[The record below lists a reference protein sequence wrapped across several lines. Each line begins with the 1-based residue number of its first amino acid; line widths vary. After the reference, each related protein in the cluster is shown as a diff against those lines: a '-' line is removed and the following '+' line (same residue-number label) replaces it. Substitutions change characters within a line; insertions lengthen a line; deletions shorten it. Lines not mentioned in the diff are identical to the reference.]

1 MKGNERE
8 NSEKYIH
15 FELKSFINYS
25 FENEKIVMISC
36 GAWHSLALTKSGRIF
51 GWGSNRY
58 GQLGVDVMDS
68 SEPIIIELNDFEN

>member
-1 MKGNERE
+1 MKGNE

-36 GAWHSLALTKSGRIF
+36 GVWHSLALTKSGRIF

-58 GQLGVDVMDS
+58 GQLDVDVMDS